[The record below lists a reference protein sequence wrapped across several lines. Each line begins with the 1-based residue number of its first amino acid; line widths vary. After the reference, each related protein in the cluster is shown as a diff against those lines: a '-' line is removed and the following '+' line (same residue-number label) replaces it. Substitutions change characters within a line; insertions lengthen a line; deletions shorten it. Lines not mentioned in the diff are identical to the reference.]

1 MPERE
6 RARVLDLVR
15 TEPWARAELERVKG
29 LAGKGDGY
37 WSAFLY
43 ALEKDAR
50 HLPAARRW
58 LLEYG
63 RAGGDL
69 GQRALQAGPEFF
81 RGGQPW
87 LGDVYYRTDTRAL
100 VAYDWIHDGLTAE
113 DRATIEAG
121 IMASARFR
129 MRAMDRWSQTPNLV
143 FKPTFMV
150 AMAGL
155 VTGDR
160 ELLDWGFSRKPGS
173 SRGGYF
179 HVLQVMLRDGP
190 WGEAPIYPIAH
201 KSLLLMLQMSRHL
214 GLRDGQDWFN
224 RTSAVRGSPRGLVDY
239 YIDTAYPI
247 ERTGHG
253 SGQIRIAT
261 YGDGA
266 TSVEGDLFLVNPAG
280 PGLHLHDE
288 LAAAL
293 AVSGDPRY
301 AAFLALIPGY
311 APDLTE
317 RPPIAED
324 ARLPPA
330 PSRIWPG
337 YGLAMLRSDESPA
350 YWTSGKAIAV
360 LQVMSQ
366 GYGHDHRDK
375 FAITLHGAGRLL
387 YPDYNAVQY
396 ENPAVGWTRNS
407 VAHNTLVVDEAE
419 TRNASPSGVRHDFTP
434 GVKFLAISA
443 SGVFEGV
450 DQTRALLLTPEYLL
464 DLFHA
469 TSQRPRTYD
478 YLLHSLGSPRPAEP
492 ARFQP
497 SSALAGRYSLI
508 GDARA
513 MTTASAWSLDFVLD
527 ERTARDKEAHDR
539 RVLEERKTKVAP
551 VRHGPE
557 WYAHTAAV
565 RVTMTA
571 DADTLVNHGVDP
583 HRVAA
588 LVVRRAGQRQ
598 TLFAAAHEPFAGG
611 ETPRVAA
618 VTVVAR
624 SRDAALVRVDARD
637 FTDYAAVAF
646 GPQGGQP
653 EHALGSQGT
662 DRTRVAFKSYGYL
675 RVHRDGRVAAWGG
688 WTGFTVPGLPGSVTL
703 NGRAVAAGHADGRL
717 AFGTMPATVAAPIP
731 AEVESAVAIQPVPAV
746 ARVFARDR
754 RHIRLRVT
762 NRVDRDVAGRIEFDA
777 AASLSVEPRTLT
789 FGPLALG
796 QIVELPVTIV
806 AADPAAGRH
815 VLLYRI
821 RDTLASAAPNAA
833 VADGLPVTVG
843 PVLEHIQRHPAPAV
857 YRVHAPLFTAEFDM
871 RHGLWRHLADDDG
884 VVRLD
889 GKPLFTFSD
898 GEKDLLSE
906 ATKHAFTWPTAAPAA
921 LSAHTYDRARY
932 DLAFFGDRV
941 VVRMDPSWTQPPRI
955 DFTVPGQWRSPE
967 GPPRWARVVT
977 SDGKVLAEDPSDSRS
992 IAAAE
997 LSFPAAKWH
1006 LCFELLPARAVTL
1019 TGTSMRFSVD
1029 PRTGDRWTV
1038 GFCRPGSLET
1048 WRWKRW

>member
-1 MPERE
+1 MKSWMIRFFVVAAVAAVLLLAGVAAGPPSLGPAHGRPFLMPERE

-113 DRATIEAG
+113 DRATIQAG

-155 VTGDR
+155 VTGNR

-179 HVLQVMLRDGP
+179 HVLQVMLRNGP

-214 GLRDGQDWFN
+214 ALRDGQDWFG
-224 RTSAVRGSPRGLVDY
+224 RTSAGRGSPRTLVDY
-239 YIDTAYPI
+239 YVDTAYPI

-253 SGQIRIAT
+253 GGQIRVAT

-266 TSVEGDLFLVNPAG
+266 TSAEGDLYLVNPAG

-288 LAAAL
+288 LAAAF

-301 AAFLALIPGY
+301 SAFLALIPGY
-311 APDLTE
+311 APDLVE
-317 RPPIAED
+317 RPPTPAD

-330 PSRIWPG
+330 PSKIWPG

-375 FAITLHGAGRLL
+375 FGITLHGAGRLL

-396 ENPAVGWTRNS
+396 ENPAVGWTRHS
-407 VAHNTLVVDEAE
+407 VAHNTLVVDEAD
-419 TRNASPSGVRHDFTP
+419 THDAPPTGIRHDFTP
-434 GVKFLAISA
+434 AVKFVATSA

-492 ARFQP
+492 TRFEP
-497 SSALAGRYSLI
+497 SSALAGRYSLV

-513 MTTASAWSLDFVLD
+513 MTTPEPWSLDFVLD

-539 RVLEERKTKVAP
+539 RVLEERKKKVAP
-551 VRHGPE
+551 DRHGPE

-565 RVTMTA
+565 RVTMA
-571 DADTLVNHGVDP
+571 AEADTLVSHGIDP

-588 LVVRRAGQRQ
+588 LVVRRTRQRHA
-598 TLFAAAHEPFAGG
+598 LFAAAHEPFSGG
-611 ETPRVAA
+611 ERPRVTG

-624 SRDAALVRVDARD
+624 SRDAALVRVDAGD

-646 GPQGGQP
+646 GPQSGLP

-662 DRTRVAFKSYGYL
+662 DLTRWPS
-675 RVHRDGRVAAWGG
+675 
-688 WTGFTVPGLPGSVTL
+688 
-703 NGRAVAAGHADGRL
+703 RA
-717 AFGTMPATVAAPIP
+717 TAT
-731 AEVESAVAIQPVPAV
+731 
-746 ARVFARDR
+746 
-754 RHIRLRVT
+754 
-762 NRVDRDVAGRIEFDA
+762 
-777 AASLSVEPRTLT
+777 
-789 FGPLALG
+789 
-796 QIVELPVTIV
+796 
-806 AADPAAGRH
+806 
-815 VLLYRI
+815 
-821 RDTLASAAPNAA
+821 
-833 VADGLPVTVG
+833 
-843 PVLEHIQRHPAPAV
+843 
-857 YRVHAPLFTAEFDM
+857 
-871 RHGLWRHLADDDG
+871 
-884 VVRLD
+884 
-889 GKPLFTFSD
+889 
-898 GEKDLLSE
+898 
-906 ATKHAFTWPTAAPAA
+906 
-921 LSAHTYDRARY
+921 
-932 DLAFFGDRV
+932 
-941 VVRMDPSWTQPPRI
+941 
-955 DFTVPGQWRSPE
+955 
-967 GPPRWARVVT
+967 
-977 SDGKVLAEDPSDSRS
+977 
-992 IAAAE
+992 
-997 LSFPAAKWH
+997 
-1006 LCFELLPARAVTL
+1006 
-1019 TGTSMRFSVD
+1019 
-1029 PRTGDRWTV
+1029 
-1038 GFCRPGSLET
+1038 
-1048 WRWKRW
+1048 